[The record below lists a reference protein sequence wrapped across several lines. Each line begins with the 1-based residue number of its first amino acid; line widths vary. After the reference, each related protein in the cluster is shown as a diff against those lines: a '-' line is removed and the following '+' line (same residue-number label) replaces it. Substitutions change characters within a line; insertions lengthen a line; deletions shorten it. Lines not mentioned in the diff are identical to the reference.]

1 MAKLLGL
8 APARKRLGAKATEAA
23 LLAAHGPRLLHI
35 ATHGFFL
42 PRPARKGKTEHE
54 EAALADPMLRS
65 GLALAGFNRRKEA
78 RQGADGML
86 TAAEAAGLDLYGTEV
101 VVLSACETGVGKA
114 ASGEGLYGLK
124 RALVMAGSRSQVAT
138 LWKVGDDATEALMS
152 AWYRRLKRGEDRV
165 DALRAVQQA
174 MARGRL
180 QAGSVSSTS
189 RGATALGVVKKKT
202 TSGELAAGWRHPW
215 YWASVTLSGADGV
228 VRW

>member
-1 MAKLLGL
+1 MKI
-8 APARKRLGAKATEAA
+8 PAWREGKPRRE
-23 LLAAHGPRLLHI
+23 GPDLPY
-35 ATHGFFL
+35 L
-42 PRPARKGKTEHE
+42 PRHQVRPSKKRIHLVVGSS
-54 EAALADPMLRS
+54 LVSR
-65 GLALAGFNRRKEA
+65 G
-78 RQGADGML
+78 
-86 TAAEAAGLDLYGTEV
+86 AAEAAGLDLYGTEV